1 MDELYL
7 RRSVR
12 SYLDKPVEKEKL
24 LEILQAGT
32 CAPSAMNNKDRQF
45 TAISNKE
52 ILGELNAAIEGLLD
66 NSFVERIKGRTCGK
80 FNFFYNAPVLIV
92 VSTDPNGH
100 CPAADCAVALE
111 NMFLK
116 ATGLDLATCWINQLV
131 ATCDEKQV
139 RKVLTKAGVPE
150 NHKVYGACALGYSD
164 AETKKITAKDNKI
177 VICD

>member
-24 LEILQAGT
+24 LDVLQAGT

-66 NSFVERIKGRTCGK
+66 SSFVERIKGRTCDK
-80 FNFFYNAPVLIV
+80 FNFF
-92 VSTDPNGH
+92 
-100 CPAADCAVALE
+100 
-111 NMFLK
+111 
-116 ATGLDLATCWINQLV
+116 
-131 ATCDEKQV
+131 
-139 RKVLTKAGVPE
+139 
-150 NHKVYGACALGYSD
+150 
-164 AETKKITAKDNKI
+164 
-177 VICD
+177 

>member
-24 LEILQAGT
+24 TEVLQAGT

-66 NSFVERIKGRTCGK
+66 SSFVERIKGRTGGK

-92 VSTDPNGH
+92 VSTDSDGH

-131 ATCDEKQV
+131 ATCDEKEV

-164 AETKKITAKDNKI
+164 AEAKKITAKDNKI